1 MGLEIFK
8 LIKRSAIRGATSV
21 VVAIFLNIVCGSLEA
36 IPAYQVG
43 RSNNSNDLVYAC
55 DVEGPKLEM
64 YEDAKEISVKVH
76 SKEDI
81 SVEGTEVS
89 KQESIAVTTAPVIPY
104 TEEEQ
109 RMMEY
114 IIQQE
119 VRGATL
125 QHKRIIAW
133 VIVNRVLSDKFAYAE
148 TISDV
153 ILAKGQFSSVNN
165 YYNHTY
171 EPDEDTKQAVREVLN
186 GECEDLSNGALF
198 FYAPRWASQKAASY
212 FENSLTFLFELEGHR
227 FFK

>member
-1 MGLEIFK
+1 M
-8 LIKRSAIRGATSV
+8 IKKSVIRGTTSV
-21 VVAIFLNIVCGSLEA
+21 VAAVFLNIICGSLET

-43 RSNNSNDLVYAC
+43 RSTISNDRVYAC

-64 YEDAKEISVKVH
+64 YEDAKEISVEVY
-76 SKEDI
+76 SEEDI

-89 KQESIAVTTAPVIPY
+89 KQEEVVTTPVPVIPY

-133 VIVNRVLSDKFAYAE
+133 VIVNRVKSDRFAYAE
-148 TISDV
+148 TIADV
-153 ILAKGQFSSVNN
+153 ILAKGQFSSVSN

-171 EPDEDTKQAVREVLN
+171 EPDEGTKQAVREVLN

-198 FYAPRWASQKAASY
+198 FYSPRWASQKAASY

-227 FFK
+227 FFS

>member
-1 MGLEIFK
+1 M
-8 LIKRSAIRGATSV
+8 IKRSVIRGATSV
-21 VVAIFLNIVCGSLEA
+21 VAAIFLNIVCGSLET

-43 RSNNSNDLVYAC
+43 RSNNSNDRVYAC
-55 DVEGPKLEM
+55 NVEGPKLEV
-64 YEDAKEISVKVH
+64 YEDAKEISVEVY
-76 SKEDI
+76 SEEDI
-81 SVEGTEVS
+81 SVEGTEIS
-89 KQESIAVTTAPVIPY
+89 EQESIVSTPTPVIPY

-133 VIVNRVLSDKFAYAE
+133 VIVNRVRSDRFAYAE

-153 ILAKGQFSSVNN
+153 ILANGQFSSVSN

-198 FYAPRWASQKAASY
+198 FYAPRWASKKAASY